1 MFSMV
6 RSESTSKGAHS
17 MARVLILE
25 PSVIGHVQNE
35 FGNVS
40 SDAITP
46 GLRRVIVTARN
57 EKFLP
62 LSREELMS

>member
-25 PSVIGHVQNE
+25 PRVIGHLHE

-46 GLRRVIVTARN
+46 GLRRVIVTARS